1 MKTTRNS
8 KLSQISV
15 VVKKQK
21 TRSKKLLTSLETHFL
36 PYHNSGHHYNVA
48 TPKDPA
54 TAKKG
59 EPFEVTVKMGNEYTH
74 PDDFDHYIESVSL
87 FNGDVLLAKATYV
100 PGTLGN
106 VKAHNTTTFTII
118 PTGKK
123 LNLVAHGYCT
133 KHGIWEGTPVEIAVA
148 Q

>member
-1 MKTTRNS
+1 
-8 KLSQISV
+8 
-15 VVKKQK
+15 
-21 TRSKKLLTSLETHFL
+21 
-36 PYHNSGHHYNVA
+36 
-48 TPKDPA
+48 
-54 TAKKG
+54 
-59 EPFEVTVKMGNEYTH
+59 MGNEYTH

-118 PTGKK
+118 PTGSK

-133 KHGIWEGTPVEIAVA
+133 KHGIWEGFHRYHKKEYISE
-148 Q
+148 